1 MLASSNGS
9 RTDPHSGYAHC
20 RAISAGV
27 ALSSLSAAEAYAEL
41 MGTSILT
48 AASTAKKPCQVH
60 RSVVGSILYLGEG
73 LLAVDRK
80 RTEEQRLAATRRP
93 RARRRG
99 SLQEHTRQRRS
110 STING
115 GSKSAGTRRSARRRR
130 RGACGRNRGRGGP
143 ARLATYCATIGAPST
158 AHGVDAAT
166 PMAPA
171 VTGTSALGSWEA
183 GRVRRGRA
191 ARG

>member
-48 AASTAKKPCQVH
+48 ADSTAKKPCQVH

-99 SLQEHTRQRRS
+99 SLQEHTRQRRR

-115 GSKSAGTRRSARRRR
+115 GSKSAGSRRSARRRR
-130 RGACGRNRGRGGP
+130 RGAWVGGAEEVVLP
-143 ARLATYCATIGAPST
+143 DLLRT
-158 AHGVDAAT
+158 VQQ
-166 PMAPA
+166 
-171 VTGTSALGSWEA
+171 SALQALRMVWTL
-183 GRVRRGRA
+183 RRLWRLP
-191 ARG
+191 